1 MATGTF
7 KNNYKGYT
15 VRAYWSSV
23 INIAD
28 NSSTITVD
36 HWLDCAATYDLY
48 ISARTNTATVD
59 GEPVPFTSP
68 GISTAGNQSIKL
80 GTTTHKVTHNSDG
93 KKTVTASTKFLMQ
106 ASIAGTWIESITA
119 TGTMVLDDIPRAST
133 LIANNGTLGVAQTLT
148 INKSDSSFTH
158 TISYTCGN
166 ATGTIATKTANAS
179 VSFTPPLSLASQNT
193 TGSSV
198 SVVFTIDTYNGNT
211 KVGSST
217 KTITCTIPSSVKPTA
232 NVTVSDAMGYATTY
246 GGYIQGMSKFKVTV
260 TGTPI
265 YNSPIASYSTTA
277 NGSTYTS
284 SSFTT
289 DVIQNSGTATI
300 TGKVTDKRGNSGTK
314 SVTATVLAYSKP
326 KITKWSVARCNQ
338 NGTENMQG
346 EYAKVTYSCSITSL
360 NSKNTL
366 TSVIK
371 YYTPSDPDKVT
382 SVTDI
387 NASTV
392 ASFENQTF
400 IFKADSSSSYTI
412 ELDITD
418 KFDTTPKIT
427 SVSTAFTFHHYKGP
441 NVEAEGK
448 NKFDYANEANYYNAT
463 GYPATLSKID
473 NGIRV
478 TRKSTGSTYAY
489 SSYTMSKIDHLLGKT
504 MNLSYTSKASSTN
517 DIGVRVYWM
526 DPSNRSFKTMI
537 ANFATPS
544 GGSFTLP
551 SAPPVAGYGL
561 AILFY
566 ANRDSTTAAEGCY
579 VDYTYIQLE
588 EGSVATEYE
597 PYISEYPASMGLG
610 KIVELPGG
618 LDIGFKTRFA
628 NGLVYPVIPVD
639 TDFDDLLTPNFYA
652 GANVAEYN
660 YTNCPITGGTFYL
673 EIVSAGDGG
682 LRQSIT
688 TCSKEASVTY
698 ERFYHDGSWGPWR
711 DCYYGQEV
719 LYDNSSG
726 STGTITLLKNV
737 SNFAFI
743 DIYYTD
749 NNGKSGGHTRIETP
763 NGKTIV
769 LDIVEPGSAATWIR
783 RTVYTIS
790 ATALTPTTSSA
801 GFVKMDSSGVAHTV
815 ATNYIKITKVMGIR

>member
-232 NVTVSDAMGYATTY
+232 NVTVSDAMGYAATY

-392 ASFENQTF
+392 ASFENRTF

-537 ANFATPS
+537 ANFTTPS

-673 EIVSAGDGG
+673 EIVSAGNGG

-719 LYDNSSG
+719 LYNNSAG
-726 STGTITLLKNV
+726 SNGTITLSKNIV
-737 SNFAFI
+737 NFTFV

-749 NNGKSGGHTRIETP
+749 NNGKCGGCMKVSSP
-763 NGKTIV
+763 NGKQLCISM
-769 LDIVEPGSAATWIR
+769 IEEGPSRTWIR
-783 RTVYTIS
+783 RTAYAVSDY
-790 ATALTPTTSSA
+790 ALTPNATTG
-801 GFVKMDSSGVAHTV
+801 GFTKIDGTTISHEVG
-815 ATNYIKITKVMGIR
+815 TNYIKIIKVMGIR